1 MLAPTS
7 SLLGLDMDSNL
18 LIRNFPGGMGGWR
31 IYFRWKPRQPLGLRL
46 KLCQSE
52 RCTGWLTVA
61 WRTNIIW
68 LLVFINYLTNGK
80 GIRSL
85 ATFCAIWR
93 PIHFRWR
100 SYFLC
105 ERSRYWA
112 FAAFWEN
119 FWKGSKGTKKGQKF
133 DFTHQTCRLI
143 ALDDISVVRPKNFL
157 PTARKMRG
165 GTMCPPQV

>member
-1 MLAPTS
+1 MSGFMGSETVVGSHKLFIGSRLNIKYVSEPS
-7 SLLGLDMDSNL
+7 DMDSNL

-85 ATFCAIWR
+85 ATSCAIWR
-93 PIHFRWR
+93 PIHFRWH

-105 ERSRYWA
+105 ERSRYCVL
-112 FAAFWEN
+112 AAFGRIFERALR
-119 FWKGSKGTKKGQKF
+119 GQKGVEIWF
-133 DFTHQTCRLI
+133 YP
-143 ALDDISVVRPKNFL
+143 SN
-157 PTARKMRG
+157 M
-165 GTMCPPQV
+165 